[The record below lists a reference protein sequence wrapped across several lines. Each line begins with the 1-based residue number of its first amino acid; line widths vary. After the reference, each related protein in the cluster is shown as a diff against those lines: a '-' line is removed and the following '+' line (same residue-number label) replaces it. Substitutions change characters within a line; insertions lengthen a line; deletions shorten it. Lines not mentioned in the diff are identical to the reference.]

1 MLHSS
6 PSIARFLFWLNIG
19 PAALSVVCLLL
30 PNPAIWAMIAAGLYL
45 LYGYWR
51 QMRGESPGLEPRV
64 FWFVSL
70 GINLIA
76 AAGYF
81 LFLGGELDEMYALV
95 AVTVGSIWTLGT
107 AFLSWRA
114 AQLSVDTISRGSA
127 IR

>member
-6 PSIARFLFWLNIG
+6 KSIARFLFRLNIG

-30 PNPAIWAMIAAGLYL
+30 PNPVIWAMIAVGLYL

-51 QMRGESPGLEPRV
+51 QMRGESAGLEPRM

-76 AAGYF
+76 AAAYV
-81 LFLGGELDEMYALV
+81 LFLGGELHEMYALI
-95 AVTVGSIWTLGT
+95 AVIVGSIWTLGT

-114 AQLSVDTISRGSA
+114 AQLSTDA
-127 IR
+127 IPPAEVV